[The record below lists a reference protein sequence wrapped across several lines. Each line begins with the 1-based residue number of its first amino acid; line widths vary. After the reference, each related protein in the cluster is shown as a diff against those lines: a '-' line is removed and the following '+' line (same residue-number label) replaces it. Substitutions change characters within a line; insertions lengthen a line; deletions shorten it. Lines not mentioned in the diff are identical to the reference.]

1 MDVQLSPTWKKCDR
15 KHSSRVATFP
25 INLVCN
31 CFGSQL
37 LALKIDIFIT
47 VIFCHAQKHI
57 ASLNTHTNKHT
68 HIHAGTHAG
77 TQTQTHTKNTHTQTH
92 TLTHT
97 NPNEIPLH
105 CFVFWARRGKRSAN
119 FWQIRPI
126 CFPYVRKAQY
136 VFNKCREA
144 YSIMLKEVANGH
156 GDHCAMDKKA
166 QWNQWCGI
174 QAAVLDVAVHCLL
187 SQKCINLNSYKRS
200 VEGIARAEG
209 YWTRTNSSMNP
220 CFLFSLPLSLCL
232 SVSLCI

>member
-77 TQTQTHTKNTHTQTH
+77 TQTQTHTKNTHIQTH

-97 NPNEIPLH
+97 NPNEINPSLF
-105 CFVFWARRGKRSAN
+105 CFLGPQGEKVSEFLAN
-119 FWQIRPI
+119 TANLFPI
-126 CFPYVRKAQY
+126 CS
-136 VFNKCREA
+136 E
-144 YSIMLKEVANGH
+144 STI
-156 GDHCAMDKKA
+156 
-166 QWNQWCGI
+166 
-174 QAAVLDVAVHCLL
+174 
-187 SQKCINLNSYKRS
+187 
-200 VEGIARAEG
+200 
-209 YWTRTNSSMNP
+209 
-220 CFLFSLPLSLCL
+220 CF
-232 SVSLCI
+232 